1 MQYDRWTDPPWESP
15 LDEEGALRAIP
26 TSATM
31 TGMFLEAVV
40 KLHAAALAGR
50 GVASPPRPNAAR
62 DRYVAFTPYPLR
74 EHCELL
80 LEVARA
86 IHPEL
91 SVREGLRRLGR
102 GAPHVLMQ
110 STVGRVVLGSV
121 EGPLAILEAMA
132 KSYMMH
138 MKPGSLVVSSESPT
152 SAVVRLTDVFNFVDS
167 HNVGVFEGTLR
178 WAKVAG
184 TVRIRSH
191 GRASAEFL
199 CAWGA
204 PSSFPPRSPSS
215 PP

>member
-1 MQYDRWTDPPWESP
+1 MSHDRWTDPPWESP
-15 LDEEGALRAIP
+15 LDEDAALRAIP
-26 TSATM
+26 PSATI

-40 KLHAAALAGR
+40 RLHATALAAR
-50 GVASPPRPNAAR
+50 GVASSARPKAAR
-62 DRYVAFTPYPLR
+62 ERYVAFTPYPLR

-80 LEVARA
+80 LEVAKA

-91 SVREGLRRLGR
+91 SVREGLRRVGR

-138 MKPGSLVVSSESPT
+138 MKPGALVVSAEGPT
-152 SAVVRLTDVFNFVDS
+152 SAVVRLTDIYNFVDS

-178 WAKVAG
+178 WAKVTG
-184 TVRIRSH
+184 TVRLRSP
-191 GRASAEFL
+191 GRSSAELL
-199 CAWGA
+199 CAWRHVA
-204 PSSFPPRSPSS
+204 PSS